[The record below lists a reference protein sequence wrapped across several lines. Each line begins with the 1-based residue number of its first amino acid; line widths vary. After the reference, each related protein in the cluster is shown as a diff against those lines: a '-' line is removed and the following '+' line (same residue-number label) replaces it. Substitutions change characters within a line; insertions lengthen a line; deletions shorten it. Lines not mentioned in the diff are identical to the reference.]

1 MIKIDDKL
9 TIICDTREQKELK
22 FRGYS
27 TLTKKLEVGDYAPLG
42 FEDKVTIDRKSL
54 SDLWGTLGEKKQK
67 RLTKLKEAS
76 KNYDYL
82 GIYIEGSYTDVLTG
96 NWPNYFRSKM
106 KGYVIIDR
114 LETIKL
120 KYGIDVVFCNDRS
133 EMQKRIKTIFKAYL
147 RGKEN
152 KREEMDKKLRKI
164 ARLEKKETLTTEEYI
179 ELKELKELVI
189 QYESNELPTT

>member
-1 MIKIDDKL
+1 M
-9 TIICDTREQKELK
+9 E
-22 FRGYS
+22 FRGCS
-27 TLTKKLEVGDYAPLG
+27 TIRKKLDVGDYSISG
-42 FEDKVTIDRKSL
+42 YSDKISIERKSCI
-54 SDLWGTLGEKKQK
+54 DLFGTLGKGYSRFQK
-67 RLTKLKEAS
+67 EFERA
-76 KNYDYL
+76 KNYDYF
-82 GIYIEGSYTDVLTG
+82 GIYIEGSYTDIL
-96 NWPNYFRSKM
+96 NKNFENSFRSKM
-106 KGYVIIDR
+106 RGYIIIDR